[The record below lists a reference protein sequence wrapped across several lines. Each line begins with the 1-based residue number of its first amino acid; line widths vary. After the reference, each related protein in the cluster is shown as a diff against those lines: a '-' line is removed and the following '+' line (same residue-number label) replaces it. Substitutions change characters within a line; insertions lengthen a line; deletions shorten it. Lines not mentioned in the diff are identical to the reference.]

1 MQEIGTPSVAIVGA
15 GPGGLAAAVILAS
28 SGARV
33 TVFEAMD
40 RVGGRTSRVDAL
52 GDNGVTYG
60 FDRGPTFFM
69 MPYVLDE
76 VFATAGEKLADH
88 VELTRLDP
96 MYRLLIGQEG
106 GDPLRIDTT
115 QDIQEMARRI
125 GKISPRDGE
134 AFPKFIAD
142 NRKKLQLS
150 EPILRKAI
158 RSPLDLVD
166 PRNLPL
172 LPILKPHK
180 TVHDL
185 LGEYFTDERV
195 KLAVSFQ
202 SKYLGMS
209 PFECPSLF
217 TILPL
222 IEYEYGIWHPRG
234 GCHALCEAMATVAG
248 RCGAEIRLNTPV
260 ERVDF
265 AGTRANGVIVNGQ
278 REAFD
283 AVVVN
288 ADATWAMKHLIPQNL
303 RTTGKAKGYADATLD
318 AKKYSCSTA
327 MLYLGVEGEID
338 LPHHTIYTSASY
350 RQNLDDITVHRRL
363 SQDPSVYL
371 CNASR
376 TDPTLAPEGHSSL
389 YVLAPTPSL
398 QAGGNG
404 APAIDWEAE
413 WPAYRESI
421 FTQMET
427 IFGLTDI
434 RDRVRAETVIRPPE
448 WRDMGI
454 NFGATFNLAH
464 NLGQMLHWRPQN
476 RLAGFERLYLVGGGT
491 HPGSGLPT
499 IFLSSQISSKLACG
513 DLGIDCS
520 LESGAVAPQLAGV

>member
-1 MQEIGTPSVAIVGA
+1 MPNPTPSVAIVGA
-15 GPGGLAAAVILAS
+15 GPGGLAAAMILAA
-28 SGARV
+28 SGAKV
-33 TVFEAMD
+33 TIFETMD
-40 RVGGRTSRVDAL
+40 RVGGRTSRVEAT
-52 GDNGVTYG
+52 GDDGSTYR
-60 FDRGPTFFM
+60 FDRGPTFFL

-76 VFATAGEKLADH
+76 VFAAAGERLADH

-96 MYRLLIGQEG
+96 MYRLLIGQPG
-106 GDPLRIDTT
+106 QRPAQIDTT
-115 QDIQEMARRI
+115 QDVAEMARRI
-125 GKISPRDGE
+125 GKLSPKDAE
-134 AFPKFIAD
+134 VFPRFIAE

-166 PRNLPL
+166 PKNLAL

-180 TVHDL
+180 SVHQL

-222 IEYEYGIWHPRG
+222 IEYEYGVWHPMG
-234 GCHALCEAMATVAG
+234 GCHAICEAMARIAES
-248 RCGAEIRLNTPV
+248 RGAEIRLSTPV
-260 ERVDF
+260 ESITFSGSKATGVV
-265 AGTRANGVIVNGQ
+265 ANGEQ
-278 REAFD
+278 ESFD

-288 ADATWAMKHLIPQNL
+288 ADASWAIKNL
-303 RTTGKAKGYADATLD
+303 VPESLRKNGYSDESMD

-327 MLYLGVEGEID
+327 MLYVGLEGEVD

-350 RQNLDDITVHRRL
+350 RQNLDDIAVNRKL
-363 SQDPSVYL
+363 SEDPSVYI

-376 TDPTLAPEGHSSL
+376 TDKSLAPEGHSSL
-389 YVLAPTPSL
+389 YVLAPTPNL
-398 QAGGNG
+398 EKDPDGTVV
-404 APAIDWEAE
+404 DWEAQ

-421 FTQMET
+421 YEQMEQVFE
-427 IFGLTDI
+427 IPDI
-434 RDRVRAETVIRPPE
+434 RSRVRAETVIRPPE
-448 WRDMGI
+448 WRSMNI

-476 RLAGFERLYLVGGGT
+476 KLKGFERLYMVGGGT

-499 IFLSSQISSKLACG
+499 IFLSSQISSGLLCD
-513 DLGIDCS
+513 DLGIGCS
-520 LESGAVAPQLAGV
+520 LESGPVASDREPAMA